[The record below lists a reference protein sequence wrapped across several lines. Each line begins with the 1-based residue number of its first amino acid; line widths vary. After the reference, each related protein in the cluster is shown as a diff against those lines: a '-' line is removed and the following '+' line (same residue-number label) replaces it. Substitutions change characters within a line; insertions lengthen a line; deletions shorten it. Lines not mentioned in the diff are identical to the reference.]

1 MRATI
6 AGMTLVVILA
16 SGLWGQAAAPPP
28 TFEVATIKPAAPDAR
43 GSFIRF
49 MPGGSMQI
57 TNMPLRMVLSF
68 AYDVRDFQVS
78 GGPGWVGSERY
89 DINAKSEPSTGAQTA
104 PDDPRKMTDEQRKT
118 NGEQIRQRLQA
129 LLAERFQ
136 LAIHR
141 ETKEAPIYAL
151 VVAKNGPKLQES
163 QGGVGPSL
171 MGRARGQ
178 FEGKGALM
186 EMLANVLSMQVGR
199 PVVDKTGLTGKY
211 DFKLEWTPD
220 PGQGPGPL
228 GIPGPDA
235 PPPPDPNGPSL
246 FAAVQEQLGLRLES
260 TKGPIETIVIDRV
273 EKPSEN

>member
-1 MRATI
+1 MRGTI
-6 AGMTLVVILA
+6 AGVALVVIAA
-16 SGLWGQAAAPPP
+16 SGLWGQAAAPL

-43 GSFIRF
+43 GSFIRI
-49 MPGGSMQI
+49 MPGGALQV
-57 TNMPLRMVLSF
+57 TNMPLKMLLTF

-89 DINAKSEPSTGAQTA
+89 DINAKSEPSAGSQTA
-104 PDDPRKMTDEQRKT
+104 PDDPRKLTDDQRKT
-118 NGEQIRQRLQA
+118 AGQQMRQRLQA
-129 LLAERFQ
+129 LLAERFL
-136 LAIHR
+136 LAIHH

-163 QGGVGPSL
+163 KEGVGPSL
-171 MGRARGQ
+171 MGRSRGQ

-228 GIPGPDA
+228 GAPGPDA

-260 TKGPIETIVIDRV
+260 TKGPVETIVIDRV

>member
-1 MRATI
+1 MRGTI
-6 AGMTLVVILA
+6 AGVALMVNLV
-16 SGLWGQAAAPPP
+16 SGLWSQAASPAPA
-28 TFEVATIKPAAPDAR
+28 FEVATIKPAAPDAR
-43 GSFIRF
+43 GSFIRI
-49 MPGGSMQI
+49 MPGGALQV
-57 TNMPLRMVLSF
+57 TNMPLRMLLTF

-89 DINAKSEPSTGAQTA
+89 DINAKSEPSAGAQTVS
-104 PDDPRKMTDEQRKT
+104 DDPRKMTDDQRKT
-118 NGEQIRQRLQA
+118 AG
-129 LLAERFQ
+129 Q
-136 LAIHR
+136 LAIHH

-163 QGGVGPSL
+163 QEGAGPSL

-235 PPPPDPNGPSL
+235 PPPTDPNGPSL

-260 TKGPIETIVIDRV
+260 TKGPVETIVIDRV